1 MATVAFIGDE
11 LTATGYRLA
20 GARAWIVPP
29 EEAAEALR
37 AAREEASLVLLAPTH
52 AHHVPGEELEDA
64 LTSFSPLV
72 LVVDD
77 ILERE
82 SPPDLERA
90 MRSALG
96 VEAA

>member
-1 MATVAFIGDE
+1 MGSPANLAATLIYKPH
-11 LTATGYRLA
+11 ATPA
-20 GARAWIVPP
+20 
-29 EEAAEALR
+29 EAALR
-37 AAREEASLVLLAPTH
+37 
-52 AHHVPGEELEDA
+52 
-64 LTSFSPLV
+64 SFDPMT

-82 SPPDLERA
+82 APPDLEQA